1 MLWNRALEWDLA
13 DLSAL
18 QKLRVLYCPQNHE
31 LTGSLESLYVLSLR
45 LTTCNL
51 HGCQQVSENLKDV
64 ATMPVLEEL

>member
-1 MLWNRALEWDLA
+1 
-13 DLSAL
+13 
-18 QKLRVLYCPQNHE
+18 VLYCPQNHE